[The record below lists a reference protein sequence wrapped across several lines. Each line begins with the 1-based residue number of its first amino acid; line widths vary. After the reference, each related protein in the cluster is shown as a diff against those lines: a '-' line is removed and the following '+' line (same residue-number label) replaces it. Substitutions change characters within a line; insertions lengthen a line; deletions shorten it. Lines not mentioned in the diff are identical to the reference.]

1 MGLDRDTTITW
12 YGHSCLEIRSPGGK
26 TILIDPWYANPS
38 SPKSPDAVNACDVM
52 LLSHGHFDHFGECLP
67 IASRT
72 RPVWP
77 CMHETSLWLARNY
90 AHNDKVIGMNKGGTV
105 DAAGIK
111 VTLTHADHSSG
122 DIYGS
127 AESPI
132 YFGDPTGLVLE
143 LENGFRIYY
152 SGDTSLFGDI
162 RLMGELYRPEM
173 VILPIGGH
181 FTMGPHEAAMA
192 VEWLGVRHVLPVHY
206 GTFPVLAGTPDQL
219 RQALADRGVS
229 GVEVYSPEPGGSIS

>member
-12 YGHSCLEIRSPGGK
+12 YGHSVVEIRSPGGK
-26 TILIDPWYANPS
+26 TILIDPWFGNPN
-38 SPKSPDAVNACDVM
+38 SPKPPDSVDACDVM
-52 LLSHGHFDHFGECLP
+52 LLTHAHFDHFGECLP

-77 CMHETSLWLARNY
+77 AVHETSLWLGRNF
-90 AHNDKVIGMNKGGTV
+90 AHKDRVIGMNKGGTV
-105 DAAGIK
+105 DAAGIQ

-122 DIYGS
+122 DIYGT
-127 AESPI
+127 AEVPI
-132 YFGDPTGLVLE
+132 YFGEATGLILE
-143 LENGFRIYY
+143 LENGFRIYNT
-152 SGDTSLFGDI
+152 GDTTLFSDI
-162 RLMGELYRPEM
+162 RLIGELYRPDM

-181 FTMGPHEAAMA
+181 FTMGPREAAMA
-192 VEWLGVRHVLPVHY
+192 VEWLGVRHVMPVHY

>member
-12 YGHSCLEIRSPGGK
+12 YGHSVVEIRSPGGK
-26 TILIDPWYANPS
+26 TILIDPWFGNPR
-38 SPKSPDAVNACDVM
+38 SPKPPDAVDACDVM
-52 LLSHGHFDHFGECLP
+52 LLTHAHFDHFGECLP

-77 CMHETSLWLARNY
+77 AVHETSLWLGRNF
-90 AHNDKVIGMNKGGTV
+90 AHKDKVIGMNKGGTV

-122 DIYGS
+122 DIYGT
-127 AESPI
+127 AEVPI
-132 YFGDPTGLVLE
+132 YFGEATGLILE
-143 LENGFRIYY
+143 LENGFRIYNT
-152 SGDTSLFGDI
+152 GDTTLFSDI
-162 RLMGELYRPEM
+162 RLIGELYRPDM

-181 FTMGPHEAAMA
+181 FTMGPREAAMA
-192 VEWLGVRHVLPVHY
+192 VEWLGVSHVMPVHY

>member
-12 YGHSCLEIRSPGGK
+12 YGHSVVEIRSPGGK
-26 TILIDPWYANPS
+26 TILIDPWFGN
-38 SPKSPDAVNACDVM
+38 PKSPKPPDAVDACDVM
-52 LLSHGHFDHFGECLP
+52 LLTHAHFDHFGECVP

-77 CMHETSLWLARNY
+77 CVHETSLWLNRNF
-90 AHNDKVIGMNKGGTV
+90 AHKDKVIGMNKGGTV

-122 DIYGS
+122 DIYGT
-127 AESPI
+127 AEVPI
-132 YFGDPTGLVLE
+132 YFGEATGLVLE
-143 LENGFRIYY
+143 LENGFRIYNT
-152 SGDTSLFGDI
+152 GDTTLFSDI
-162 RLMGELYRPEM
+162 RLIGELYQPDM

-181 FTMGPHEAAMA
+181 FTMGPREAAMA
-192 VEWLGVRHVLPVHY
+192 VEWLRVQHVLPVHY

-219 RQALADRGVS
+219 RQALVERGVS

>member
-12 YGHSCLEIRSPGGK
+12 YGHSVVEIRSPGGK
-26 TILIDPWYANPS
+26 TILIDPWFGNPN
-38 SPKSPDAVNACDVM
+38 SPKPPDSVDACDVM
-52 LLSHGHFDHFGECLP
+52 LLTHAHFDHFGECLP

-77 CMHETSLWLARNY
+77 AVHETSLWLGRNF
-90 AHNDKVIGMNKGGTV
+90 AHKDRVIGMNKGGTV
-105 DAAGIK
+105 DAAGIQ

-122 DIYGS
+122 DIYGT
-127 AESPI
+127 AEVPI
-132 YFGDPTGLVLE
+132 YFGEATGLILE
-143 LENGFRIYY
+143 LESVFRIYNT
-152 SGDTSLFGDI
+152 GDTTLFSDI
-162 RLMGELYRPEM
+162 RLIGELYRPDM

-181 FTMGPHEAAMA
+181 FTMGPREAAMA
-192 VEWLGVRHVLPVHY
+192 VEWLGVRHVMPVHY